1 MRETSTLV
9 KLLARSA
16 LIFISGILAT
26 KYNVEVDPSTIDAV
40 ASGIAGA
47 AAVGHSIYD
56 KRKR

>member
-1 MRETSTLV
+1 MPESTALI
-9 KLLARSA
+9 KLLTRSA
-16 LIFISGILAT
+16 LLFLSGILAT